1 MVIHMLF
8 QKKYKKAITLTEVMI
23 VTGLFCVLMTAAY
36 RLFFSEVKT
45 IKTALEHIGVNESAR
60 KFFAFMGS
68 DVRNSNWID
77 FPKMVNR
84 QVVGSL
90 KPVKEGKVLVLRKQ
104 VMDFDVKPPQ
114 SDFIKE
120 EIVTYTLKKAE
131 DGTSDLYRHVVSELP
146 GQPSKDYEK
155 KIADGIVDLLV
166 FVTNRKPMTI
176 EKTILS
182 GSLEKIMNYE
192 PYELDG
198 TGPYLV
204 HICCSFSKKGSKEK
218 EVKTKESLIKINTCF
233 SVRGKLNGIHP

>member
-8 QKKYKKAITLTEVMI
+8 PKKYKKAITLTEVMI
-23 VTGLFCVLMTAAY
+23 VTGLFCILMIAAY
-36 RLFFSEVKT
+36 NLFFSEVKT
-45 IKTALEHIGVNESAR
+45 IKTALEHIGVNESSR
-60 KFFAFMGS
+60 KFFAFIGS

-84 QVVGSL
+84 QIVGSL

-120 EIVTYTLKKAE
+120 EIVTYTLKKAD

-204 HICCSFSKKGSKEK
+204 H
-218 EVKTKESLIKINTCF
+218 V
-233 SVRGKLNGIHP
+233 